1 MLDPLQRASYSFVY
15 LSTVLSTRPDAYLLQ
30 KPEITLPLLF
40 GEYATRY
47 SSRPGGYTRI
57 HKYGHRPGDNAPS
70 AIVELVDGPRDIRFE
85 MTARAVG
92 RETVEAALKGQNGG
106 FDPSAISPSGSGS
119 SLTSSGEG
127 KGSASVPL
135 RELTKSNL
143 AKVLRYRS
151 AEDKARFRQLAAEW
165 AVRGHSF

>member
-15 LSTVLSTRPDAYLLQ
+15 FSTVYGALPHRYLLQ

-127 KGSASVPL
+127 KGSAEVPAEGTHQVEFDKGIEVSVCGGQGALPTVGC
-135 RELTKSNL
+135 RM
-143 AKVLRYRS
+143 
-151 AEDKARFRQLAAEW
+151 
-165 AVRGHSF
+165 GCM